1 MIDHVTIH
9 VLPGTLDSHVWW
21 SFFRLLG
28 MEEVAPDDPYEHGYR
43 VRWWAE
49 FEDGDEPPRKPF
61 VHLVET
67 DDGERDSL
75 ALGHFCVSGIN
86 PSSIRLRAHRLG
98 VLERDSGS
106 GRMWLS
112 FAGVRV
118 EVRP

>member
-9 VLPGTLDSHVWW
+9 VQPGALDSHVWR

-28 MEEVAPDDPYEHGYR
+28 MEEVAPNDPYEHGYR

-67 DDGERDSL
+67 DDGERDFP
-75 ALGHFCVSGIN
+75 ALGHFCVSGIK
-86 PSSIRLRAHRLG
+86 PSSIRLRAMRLG

-106 GRMWLS
+106 GRIWLS